1 MAACVSVCDYECVLE
16 GLERGVLSVLSH
28 TEKIKVL
35 MARASSNGTLSCVC
49 ACVHVCMR
57 ACVCLCVRPQSC
69 IQIVSYSW
77 PHYIQAWSFFLFTA
91 PSFSTYMWAS
101 IHIHWLFSGCRAA
114 RISPKCGDSLF
125 PAPHPTCSSSYHTAV
140 KVF

>member
-49 ACVHVCMR
+49 ACVHVCMC
-57 ACVCLCVRPQSC
+57 ACVRVYVCVRVHRAAFKSSLIHGRIIFRPGL
-69 IQIVSYSW
+69 
-77 PHYIQAWSFFLFTA
+77 SFYLQLHPSLRTCGHLFTFTGCFQAAELHESA
-91 PSFSTYMWAS
+91 PSVVILSSLHLIPHAAH
-101 IHIHWLFSGCRAA
+101 HITL
-114 RISPKCGDSLF
+114 L
-125 PAPHPTCSSSYHTAV
+125 
-140 KVF
+140 